1 MAVSTTETERRHWPG
16 GPAAGEH
23 SRPRAGAFWLV
34 AGVLGLLFGAA
45 GAPSPLYGIYRAQ
58 LGFSATTLTA
68 VFASYALVLLATL
81 LVFGSV
87 SDYLGR
93 RRVILAAL
101 VVTAGA
107 CAVFLAAHSTGLLF
121 AARALQG
128 VGVGTATGAL
138 GAALIDLQPEGSGL
152 APLITTA
159 APLLGLGAGALG
171 ASALAQYGPAPT
183 RLVWWLLL
191 GASVA
196 AAAGILAMPEPGTR
210 RAGVLAS
217 LRPRV
222 GVPRQAR
229 GTFGTAVACLIAV
242 WALSGLYQSL
252 GPSLT
257 AQLTG
262 SRDLLWGGLLIFLL
276 TGVAAAATAAFR
288 SATPRTAMLA
298 GCLVLLAGLAVTFAA
313 LVVAS
318 AAAFL
323 GGTAVAGVGAG
334 LALLGVNRTLIPLAA
349 PGQRAGLVAAI
360 FIVSFLGLSIPALL
374 AGVATA
380 HFGLHRTALAYCVA
394 VAVLAAAAAG
404 SLMLRRRALPGQ
416 GAGLTAPGAGR
427 TSRGP
432 GCSRRRS
439 L

>member
-1 MAVSTTETERRHWPG
+1 MSLSGAETSRERASGTAERHGWPG
-16 GPAAGEH
+16 PQATGEH
-23 SRPRAGAFWLV
+23 DRRTAPSRAAFWLV
-34 AGVLGLLFGAA
+34 AGVLCLMFAAA
-45 GAPSPLYGIYRAQ
+45 GAPTPLYGVYQAQ
-58 LGFSATTLTA
+58 LRFSATTLTA
-68 VFASYALVLLATL
+68 VFATYALVLLLTL

-107 CAVFLAAHSTGLLF
+107 CGVFLAAHDVGLLF

-128 VGVGTATGAL
+128 VGVGTAVGAL

-159 APLLGLGAGALG
+159 APLLGLGAGAMG
-171 ASALAQYGPAPT
+171 TSALAQYGPAPT

-210 RAGVLAS
+210 HPGVLAS
-217 LRPRV
+217 LRPRAS
-222 GVPRQAR
+222 VPRRAR
-229 GTFGTAVACLIAV
+229 GTFAIAVPCLIAV

-257 AQLTG
+257 VQLTG

-276 TGVAAAATAAFR
+276 TGVAATATVAFR
-288 SATPRTAMLA
+288 GVTPSTAMLA
-298 GCLVLLAGLAVTFAA
+298 GCLLLLTGLAVIFAA
-313 LVVAS
+313 IATTA

-323 GGTAVAGVGAG
+323 AGTAVAGVGTG
-334 LALLGVNRTLIPLAA
+334 LTLLGVNRTLIPLAP
-349 PGQRAGLVAAI
+349 PGQRAGLVAVI
-360 FIVSFLGLSIPALL
+360 FIISFLGLSIPALI

-394 VAVLAAAAAG
+394 IAALVAVAAG
-404 SLMLRRRALPGQ
+404 SLMLRRRG
-416 GAGLTAPGAGR
+416 
-427 TSRGP
+427 
-432 GCSRRRS
+432 
-439 L
+439 

>member
-1 MAVSTTETERRHWPG
+1 MALSDTKAERQRWAGMP
-16 GPAAGEH
+16 PAAVQARRAAP
-23 SRPRAGAFWLV
+23 SRAGFWLV
-34 AGVLGLLFGAA
+34 GGVLCLLFCAA

-58 LGFSATTLTA
+58 LRFSATTLTA
-68 VFASYALVLLATL
+68 VFAIYALVLLATL

-101 VVTAGA
+101 VVIAGA
-107 CAVFLAAHSTGLLF
+107 CAVFLTAHDVGLLF

-128 VGVGTATGAL
+128 LGVGMATGAL
-138 GAALIDLQPEGSGL
+138 GAALIDLQPAGSGL

-196 AAAGILAMPEPGTR
+196 AAAGITAMPEPGTR
-210 RAGVLAS
+210 RPGVLAS

-222 GVPRQAR
+222 GVPREAR
-229 GTFGTAVACLIAV
+229 GTFGAAAACLIAV

-252 GPSLT
+252 GPLLT
-257 AQLTG
+257 AQVTG
-262 SRDLLWGGLLIFLL
+262 SRDLVWGGLLIFLL
-276 TGVAAAATAAFR
+276 TGVAAGATAAFR
-288 SATPRTAMLA
+288 GVTPRTAMLA
-298 GCLVLLAGLAVTFAA
+298 DCLVLLAGLAVSFAA
-313 LVVAS
+313 IAATA

-323 GGTAVAGVGAG
+323 AGTAVAGVGVG
-334 LALLGVNRTLIPLAA
+334 LALLGVNRTLIPLAP
-349 PGQRAGLVAAI
+349 PGERAGLIAAI
-360 FIVSFLGLSIPALL
+360 FIISFLGLSIPALI

-394 VAVLAAAAAG
+394 VAALVAVAAG
-404 SLMLRRRALPGQ
+404 SLML
-416 GAGLTAPGAGR
+416 GR
-427 TSRGP
+427 RGP
-432 GCSRRRS
+432 AR
-439 L
+439 

>member
-1 MAVSTTETERRHWPG
+1 MPLSGTQTSHERASGNAERHRWRPRQ
-16 GPAAGEH
+16 AAGRP
-23 SRPRAGAFWLV
+23 SRRTAPPRAAAFWLV
-34 AGVLGLLFGAA
+34 AGVLCLLFFAA
-45 GAPSPLYGIYRAQ
+45 GTPSPLYGIYRAQ
-58 LGFSATTLTA
+58 LRFSTITLTA
-68 VFASYALVLLATL
+68 VFAIYALVLLITL

-101 VVTAGA
+101 AVTTCA
-107 CAVFLAAHSTGLLF
+107 CAVFLATHSVGLLF

-128 VGVGTATGAL
+128 LAVGTATGAL

-152 APLITTA
+152 APLVTTA

-171 ASALAQYGPAPT
+171 SSALAQYGPAPS

-196 AAAGILAMPEPGTR
+196 AAAGVLAMPEPGTR

-222 GVPRQAR
+222 GVPHQAR
-229 GTFGTAVACLIAV
+229 GTFATAVPCLIAV

-252 GPSLT
+252 GPSLA
-257 AQLTG
+257 AQVTG
-262 SRDLLWGGLLIFLL
+262 SRDLLWGGLMIFLL
-276 TGVAAAATAAFR
+276 TGVAAAATVAFR
-288 SATPRTAMLA
+288 GLTPRTAMLA

-313 LVVAS
+313 IATTT

-323 GGTAVAGVGAG
+323 AGTAVAGIGTG
-334 LALLGVNRTLIPLAA
+334 LALLGVNRILIALAP
-349 PGQRAGLVAAI
+349 PGQRARLIAAI
-360 FIVSFLGLSIPALL
+360 FIISFLGLSIPALI

-380 HFGLHRTALAYCVA
+380 HFGLHRTALAYCIAMAALVA
-394 VAVLAAAAAG
+394 VAAG
-404 SLMLRRRALPGQ
+404 SSMLRRRGPAT
-416 GAGLTAPGAGR
+416 GLQH
-427 TSRGP
+427 
-432 GCSRRRS
+432 
-439 L
+439 

>member
-1 MAVSTTETERRHWPG
+1 MSLSDTKTAERPRWHAM
-16 GPAAGEH
+16 PAAGEQ
-23 SRPRAGAFWLV
+23 SRRPAQSRRTAFWLV
-34 AGVLGLLFGAA
+34 AGVFCLMFAAA
-45 GAPSPLYGIYRAQ
+45 GAPTPLYGVYQAQ
-58 LGFSATTLTA
+58 LRFSATTLTA
-68 VFASYALVLLATL
+68 VFAVYALVLLLTL

-101 VVTAGA
+101 VVSAGA
-107 CAVFLAAHSTGLLF
+107 CAVFLAAHSVGLLF

-128 VGVGTATGAL
+128 VGVGTAVGAL
-138 GAALIDLQPEGSGL
+138 GAALVDLQPEGSGL

-171 ASALAQYGPAPT
+171 SSALAQYGPAPT

-196 AAAGILAMPEPGTR
+196 AAAAILAMPEPGSR

-229 GTFGTAVACLIAV
+229 GAFAIAVPCLFAV

-252 GPSLT
+252 GPSLA
-257 AQLTG
+257 AQVTG
-262 SRDLLWGGLLIFLL
+262 SRDLLWGGLMIFLL
-276 TGVAAAATAAFR
+276 TGVAAAVTAAFR
-288 SATPRTAMLA
+288 GVTPRTAMLA
-298 GCLVLLAGLAVTFAA
+298 GCLVLLVGLAVTFAA
-313 LVVAS
+313 IATTT
-318 AAAFL
+318 AAAL
-323 GGTAVAGVGAG
+323 GAGTAAAGVGTG
-334 LALLGVNRTLIPLAA
+334 LTLLGVNRTLIPLAP
-349 PGQRAGLVAAI
+349 PGQRAGLIAAI
-360 FIVSFLGLSIPALL
+360 FIISFLGLSIPALI

-394 VAVLAAAAAG
+394 IAALVAVAAG
-404 SLMLRRRALPGQ
+404 SLMLRRRG
-416 GAGLTAPGAGR
+416 
-427 TSRGP
+427 
-432 GCSRRRS
+432 
-439 L
+439 

>member
-1 MAVSTTETERRHWPG
+1 MVLSGTKTGRERASGNAERHRWPG
-16 GPAAGEH
+16 MQPAAGH
-23 SRPRAGAFWLV
+23 SRRTAPSRAGAFWLV
-34 AGVLGLLFGAA
+34 AGVLCLLFCAA

-58 LGFSATTLTA
+58 LRFSATTLTA
-68 VFASYALVLLATL
+68 VFAIYALVLLATL

-107 CAVFLAAHSTGLLF
+107 CAVFLAARSVGLLF

-128 VGVGTATGAL
+128 LAVGTATGAL

-210 RAGVLAS
+210 RPGVLAS

-229 GTFGTAVACLIAV
+229 GTFATAVACLIAV

-257 AQLTG
+257 AQVTG

-276 TGVAAAATAAFR
+276 TGVAAGATAAFR
-288 SATPRTAMLA
+288 GVTPRTAMLA

-313 LVVAS
+313 LAS
-318 AAAFL
+318 TTAAAFL
-323 GGTAVAGVGAG
+323 AGTAVAGVGVG

-349 PGQRAGLVAAI
+349 PGQRAGLIAAI
-360 FIVSFLGLSIPALL
+360 FIISFLGLSIPALI

-394 VAVLAAAAAG
+394 TAALVAVAAG
-404 SLMLRRRALPGQ
+404 SLML
-416 GAGLTAPGAGR
+416 GR
-427 TSRGP
+427 RGP
-432 GCSRRRS
+432 ATGQDIS
-439 L
+439 